1 VEGYKVLISALLFLG
16 AVACSVS
23 GLVLAIATWKAAK
36 AQDWEAARIGIALT
50 LICLIFAGGLG
61 VTSLV
66 LGASSRALI
75 RARPSE
81 TTAIINPGRGAAPSQ
96 AQP

>member
-1 VEGYKVLISALLFLG
+1 MSALLFFG

-36 AQDWEAARIGIALT
+36 ARDWEAAKIGLALT
-50 LICLIFAGGLG
+50 LISLILAGGLG
-61 VTSLV
+61 VTSVV
-66 LGASSRALI
+66 LAASSRALS
-75 RARPSE
+75 RAIHRPSE
-81 TTAIINPGRGAAPSQ
+81 TTAVINLDRGLSPSQ